1 MKRLFRF
8 FQPTTTKTRDWEPRT
23 GKKFSQSPV
32 PNRQFPFP
40 SRPLL
45 LVLLLCGVL
54 VLTLGISGTF
64 VLAQNESSIKQ
75 EEDKLIRQYVL
86 PSPPTKSPVYKPA
99 PASPS
104 RKQSTSR
111 PRRESA
117 PPAQREAEDAPP
129 QREVAPEPPSRRRQN
144 VEPEPESQEAA
155 VRETERSPAPPRRLR
170 RSEPAREPADKPD
183 VEDRKTVPD
192 RESEAVET
200 PRASKPAPDLTSD
213 TDSVA
218 ETLPTNKYALEFN
231 RSPVVSNR
239 LRLRGVYSEARL
251 GFTRPRGWKL
261 KSVKALIRYQ
271 HSPAL
276 VASRSNLTVQ
286 VNGTS
291 VGSMPLNRK
300 ESQVG
305 QALFNIPAKLI
316 QDYNDLS
323 IVAQQNND
331 PKCSDPSD
339 PTLWTEVLPDS
350 KLLFEYQPQPIPL
363 NLTRYPYPFF
373 DELSLEPNRIVYLL
387 PKLNEAWLTAAPRF
401 QAALG
406 RLADFRPIETRL
418 VQDLDEVEPNDRLIV
433 IGTPAAQP
441 ALKSLDLPFKMAA
454 NQILDGN
461 KIPLPDNVG
470 LLMLTTTQK
479 GSVPILVVT
488 GNGSEGVIKAAQFLV
503 QPDTRKLATG
513 QAIVVSDLNKV
524 PTPSPRHWPLYLP
537 ETNSFKLSDLKT
549 PTNGKPFKDIT
560 VRGSSAPPIEFD
572 FRALPD
578 DQFTRGSYMNLRY
591 SYGPQLNPRLSA
603 VEVLLDDVFIGGAR
617 LTSENGATRQ
627 TLRVDLPANLLK
639 PTSKIKVAF
648 RLNPKEPP
656 ECGKVIDQQLTG
668 TVHADTD
675 FKLNRENSVQ
685 LPDLEL
691 LQTGFPFAAP
701 QDLSR
706 TAMVVPESPS
716 NTELL
721 TLLAFSERLGR
732 LSRSDSIQL
741 KAYTTASLTPD
752 ISKSHHLVGIGRR
765 EKFPFPKVLES
776 GGFRLLDAFSRQ
788 TPQGSIQTLPDQSG
802 VIKEIIS
809 PENSGSA
816 PRVLLALSAQTE
828 EGLEQVRQIISKDPW
843 FFQLREDTVLVSSDS
858 SSSDAYD
865 SDAYRLEF
873 LQRAPSTKRLEN
885 TNLLGKV
892 IRYLQEN
899 WFILPVGIVAIALL
913 LYGIAQ
919 LYLNRVTDMKSH

>member
-8 FQPTTTKTRDWEPRT
+8 FQPTTAQTKGWEPRT
-23 GKKFSQSPV
+23 GQKFSQAPI
-32 PNRQFPFP
+32 PKRQFPFF

-117 PPAQREAEDAPP
+117 PPPQPEA
-129 QREVAPEPPSRRRQN
+129 APEPASRRRQNVEPEPEPASRRRQN
-144 VEPEPESQEAA
+144 VEPEPESASRRRQNVEPEPESPPAA
-155 VRETERSPAPPRRLR
+155 VRETERSPAPPRQLR
-170 RSEPAREPADKPD
+170 RSEPAREPVDKPD

-192 RESEAVET
+192 SESEAVET
-200 PRASKPAPDLTSD
+200 PRASKPGRDLTSD

-218 ETLPTNKYALEFN
+218 KTLLTNKYALEFN

-291 VGSMPLNRK
+291 VGSVPLNRK

-305 QALFNIPAKLI
+305 QALFNISPKLI

-339 PTLWTEVLPDS
+339 PTIWTEVLPDS

-406 RLADFRPIETRL
+406 RLADFRPVETRL

-441 ALKSLDLPFKMAA
+441 ALKSLDLPFKIAA

-513 QAIVVSDLNKV
+513 QAIVVSDLNTV

-560 VRGSSAPPIEFD
+560 VRGSAAPPIEFD

-809 PENSGSA
+809 PENSN
-816 PRVLLALSAQTE
+816 RILLALSAQTE

-843 FFQLREDTVLVSSDS
+843 FFQLREDTVLVSSDAS
-858 SSSDAYD
+858 NSDAYD

-873 LQRAPSTKRLEN
+873 LQRAPRTERLEN

-892 IRYLQEN
+892 IRY
-899 WFILPVGIVAIALL
+899 
-913 LYGIAQ
+913 
-919 LYLNRVTDMKSH
+919 